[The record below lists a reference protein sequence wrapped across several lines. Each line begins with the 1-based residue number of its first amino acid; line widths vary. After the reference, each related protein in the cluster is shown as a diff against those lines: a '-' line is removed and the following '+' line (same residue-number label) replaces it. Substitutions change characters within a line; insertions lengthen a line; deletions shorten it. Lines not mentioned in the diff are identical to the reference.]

1 MLIYACNNEDDLY
14 IATKSPFS
22 ASIENVRVSDQ
33 IKHAGILISVLCAM
47 KIYSPREKVNHF
59 SDSLLG

>member
-1 MLIYACNNEDDLY
+1 MLIYVCNNEDDLY

-33 IKHAGILISVLCAM
+33 IKHAGILNLCTM
-47 KIYSPREKVNHF
+47 RDENLFSSRE
-59 SDSLLG
+59 S